1 MFGRIEM
8 HRLSH
13 RYCQKRTFQLCYRQ
27 LSTHLLKNISS
38 TTSQRNWKNDT
49 PAGGL
54 TEIMVY
60 EPDPHVSWPD
70 PTLGIFAK
78 SDEKFLLP
86 GNVGGG
92 PSRSVEDIWK
102 GKLIF
107 WNLHN
112 SFYYYL

>member
-8 HRLSH
+8 YRLSH
-13 RYCQKRTFQLCYRQ
+13 RYCQNRTFQLCHRQ
-27 LSTHLLKNISS
+27 LSTHLLRNISS

-60 EPDPHVSWPD
+60 EPDPHVTWPD

-86 GNVGGG
+86 GNVGSG
-92 PSRSVEDIWK
+92 PSRSLEDVWK

-112 SFYYYL
+112 AFINDL

>member
-1 MFGRIEM
+1 MFGRIKM

-38 TTSQRNWKNDT
+38 TTSPKNWKNDT
-49 PAGGL
+49 PAGAL

-102 GKLIF
+102 RKLIF

-112 SFYYYL
+112 SFINDL